1 MHGLLITA
9 SESGGVDNPHA
20 QPGAPLTLEHAFFL
34 ELRDDAL
41 SASLRAAEVPRELS
55 LRKSSARAR
64 SASAALTGRAYGSM
78 ASLIAS
84 SMNSTKSSHK
94 PAAPERAK
102 AS

>member
-1 MHGLLITA
+1 M
-9 SESGGVDNPHA
+9 VDVDSPRTRTRT
-20 QPGAPLTLEHAFFL
+20 PLTLEDAFFL
-34 ELRDDAL
+34 EPRDDAL
-41 SASLRAAEVPRELS
+41 SASLRAVEVPRELS

-84 SMNSTKSSHK
+84 SMNSTKSSHE
-94 PAAPERAK
+94 PTAPERAK